1 MNNIC
6 MDNIKAVSEINHII
20 DRLYEIQEND
30 YLSLHDKVL
39 INDIIG
45 TLQYKFKEPIL
56 GIKESNIIST
66 KGFIP

>member
-6 MDNIKAVSEINHII
+6 MDNIRAVKEINNII
-20 DRLYEIQEND
+20 DILYEVQKND
-30 YLSLHDKVL
+30 YLSQTDKVS

-56 GIKESNIIST
+56 GIKESNIIRT

>member
-6 MDNIKAVSEINHII
+6 MDNIKAVKEINNII
-20 DRLYEIQEND
+20 DILYEVQKND
-30 YLSLHDKVL
+30 YLSQTDKVS

>member
-6 MDNIKAVSEINHII
+6 MDNIRAVKEINNII
-20 DRLYEIQEND
+20 DILYEVQKND
-30 YLSLHDKVL
+30 YLSQTDKVS

>member
-1 MNNIC
+1 
-6 MDNIKAVSEINHII
+6 MDNIRAVKEINNII
-20 DRLYEIQEND
+20 DILYEVQKND
-30 YLSLHDKVL
+30 YLSQTDKVS